1 MVFLFIR
8 CSSIIFFFFQMRF
21 IPLLFVLISL
31 FVILNLSTANPI
43 ADPKPGHMVI
53 QYYKDSH
60 ARAQKAKN
68 EKLRYR
74 CESQI
79 NSGYVTDRKCQEWF
93 EWSRSDA
100 DLRSTIPKMSLLL
113 ISSIILKMLF
123 WWPKKF
129 TKKDAKFCEF
139 QAMCTFFKIYT
150 TSPKFLYLK
159 FKMW

>member
-1 MVFLFIR
+1 
-8 CSSIIFFFFQMRF
+8 MRF

-43 ADPKPGHMVI
+43 ADPEPGHMVI

-93 EWSRSDA
+93 EWSRSHA
-100 DLRSTIPKMSLLL
+100 DPRSTIPKMSLLVL
-113 ISSIILKMLF
+113 SSMILKMLF
-123 WWPKKF
+123 
-129 TKKDAKFCEF
+129 
-139 QAMCTFFKIYT
+139 
-150 TSPKFLYLK
+150 
-159 FKMW
+159 

>member
-1 MVFLFIR
+1 
-8 CSSIIFFFFQMRF
+8 MRF

-93 EWSRSDA
+93 EWSRSHA
-100 DLRSTIPKMSLLL
+100 DPRSTIPKMSLLVL
-113 ISSIILKMLF
+113 SSMILKMLF

-139 QAMCTFFKIYT
+139 HFMKKCVPILRYTHHFPPIYV
-150 TSPKFLYLK
+150 SQS
-159 FKMW
+159 